1 MPLHLKTGD
10 GDLALITEPSYWRD
24 AHDYRMQ
31 ISCSPSIYIV
41 VINCGWR
48 MDGKVGGAWDG
59 DWGGDSSSDV
69 TFLRK
74 SQGLVKKHS
83 YFIQA
88 VCILL
93 WIDCIETYMVVT

>member
-1 MPLHLKTGD
+1 MGRWAVLGMV
-10 GDLALITEPSYWRD
+10 TE
-24 AHDYRMQ
+24 
-31 ISCSPSIYIV
+31 
-41 VINCGWR
+41 
-48 MDGKVGGAWDG
+48 
-59 DWGGDSSSDV
+59 GGDSSSDV

-83 YFIQA
+83 YFMQA